1 MARPRKDELIDLSKA
16 HELTAGLIDRLTC
29 PPGKD
34 QAFLRD
40 SKAPSLR
47 VRVTANGAKS
57 FVFEAKLNRKT
68 VRKTIGDVREWSID
82 GPEGSTNARSESNR
96 LRVILDTGS
105 DPRLIE
111 RQAKEAEAAK
121 VKARLEAGKY
131 TLKHL
136 LDQYCDHLKALGRPA
151 HDDARSVFKMHI
163 YAPWP
168 DISALPAT
176 EVNEEQIADMM
187 RKALDAGKG
196 RTANKLR
203 TYVRAAY
210 QIAKQAKT
218 ASTVPVA
225 FKAFKVN
232 HNPAADTTPNAAANR
247 ADKNP
252 LPMEEMRIYWGAI
265 KGMPG
270 FKGALLRLHLLTG
283 GQRIEQLVRLKT
295 ADIKDD
301 AIVIFDGKGKPGH
314 QPRPHLVPLLPS
326 AAQALKEC
334 FPEGEYALS
343 TDKGKKHVN
352 AETLS
357 GWASDAAVAA
367 SIVGFQAKR
376 IRSGVETALAKAK
389 VRPDYRGHLQ
399 SHGISGVQAKHYDG
413 HDYAEEK
420 LQCLKTLFKLLE
432 AKPAS
437 NVVPLRAAG

>member
-1 MARPRKDELIDLSKA
+1 MARPRKDELVDLSKA

-82 GPEGSTNARSESNR
+82 GPEGSTNARSEANR

-168 DISALPAT
+168 EIAALPAT

-210 QIAKQAKT
+210 QLAKQARIDT
-218 ASTVPVA
+218 SAPVA
-225 FKAFKVN
+225 FKAFNVT
-232 HNPAADTTPNAAANR
+232 HNPAAETSPNAAANR

-252 LPMEEMRIYWGAI
+252 LPLEEMRTYWGVI
-265 KGMPG
+265 KEMQGS
-270 FKGALLRLHLLTG
+270 KGALLRLHLLTG

-295 ADIKDD
+295 ANIKED
-301 AIVIFDGKGKPGH
+301 AILIFDGKGKPGQGLREH
-314 QPRPHLVPLLPS
+314 IVPLVPM
-326 AAQALKEC
+326 AAQALKDC
-334 FPEGEYALS
+334 YPQGEYALS
-343 TDKGKKHVN
+343 TDNGKKQVR

-357 GWASDAAVAA
+357 GWAAEAAAAA
-367 SIVGFQAKR
+367 SISGFQTKR

-389 VRPDYRGHLQ
+389 ISKDDRGRLQ
-399 SHGISGVQAKHYDG
+399 SHGISGVQARHYDAY
-413 HDYAEEK
+413 DYFEEK
-420 LQCLKTLFKLLE
+420 LNALTVLFNLLE
-432 AKPAS
+432 APEVS
-437 NVVPLRAAG
+437 NVVPIRAAG